1 MSNASAIARSSL
13 NLRRMTPRD
22 LPHVLHIAKNLS
34 AGRLALKHFLK
45 VFQSGDAAGW
55 VAEKD
60 GCVVGFLIYS
70 VSPPPPGVEKEKPSL
85 RSRWLG
91 GGAKNVIAVKSPCV
105 NLLNIVV
112 APEWRR
118 QGIGRSMLEILD
130 QGLWRTACSVQVLV
144 PETNL
149 PLQLFF
155 RAVGYKAIR
164 VVRDCF
170 EAEDAYQMER
180 QQR

>member
-1 MSNASAIARSSL
+1 MSNPSSLARPSL

-45 VFQSGDAAGW
+45 VFQSGEAAGW

-60 GCVVGFLIYS
+60 GCVVGFLIYT
-70 VSPPPPGVEKEKPSL
+70 VSPEPAGTESETTGL
-85 RSRWLG
+85 RSQRLR
-91 GGAKNVIAVKSPCV
+91 GAKNPFLTKAPCV

-118 QGIGRSMLEILD
+118 QGIGRSMLEILNE
-130 QGLWRTACSVQVLV
+130 GLWRTACSVQILV

-149 PLQLFF
+149 PLQLFL

-164 VVRDCF
+164 VVRECF
-170 EAEDAYQMER
+170 DAEDAYLMER
-180 QQR
+180 QHR

>member
-1 MSNASAIARSSL
+1 
-13 NLRRMTPRD
+13 MTPRD

-45 VFQSGDAAGW
+45 VFQSGEAAGW

-60 GCVVGFLIYS
+60 GCVVGFLIYT
-70 VSPPPPGVEKEKPSL
+70 VSPQPAAPEGEIVSS
-85 RSRWLG
+85 RSRQLG
-91 GGAKNVIAVKSPCV
+91 GPKSSFVTKAPCV

-118 QGIGRSMLEILD
+118 QGIGRSMLEILN
-130 QGLWRTACSVQVLV
+130 QGLWRTASAVQILV

-149 PLQLFF
+149 PLQLFL
-155 RAVGYKAIR
+155 RAVGYKATR
-164 VVRDCF
+164 VLRECF
-170 EAEDAYQMER
+170 DAEDAYLMER
-180 QQR
+180 QHH

>member
-1 MSNASAIARSSL
+1 MSNPSALTRPSL

-45 VFQSGDAAGW
+45 VFQSGEAAGW

-60 GCVVGFLIYS
+60 GCVVGFLIYT
-70 VSPPPPGVEKEKPSL
+70 VTPQATAPEAEVAGL
-85 RSRWLG
+85 RSRQL
-91 GGAKNVIAVKSPCV
+91 GGAKSALVTKAPCV

-118 QGIGRSMLEILD
+118 QGIGRSMLDILN
-130 QGLWRTACSVQVLV
+130 QGLWRTASAVQILV

-149 PLQLFF
+149 PLQLFL
-155 RAVGYKAIR
+155 RSVGYKATR
-164 VVRDCF
+164 VVRECF
-170 EAEDAYQMER
+170 DTEDAYLMER
-180 QQR
+180 QH

>member
-1 MSNASAIARSSL
+1 MSNASSITRPSL

-22 LPHVLHIAKNLS
+22 LPHILHIAKNLS

-60 GCVVGFLIYS
+60 GCVVGFLIYT
-70 VSPPPPGVEKEKPSL
+70 VTAQPASPEGERSGVT
-85 RSRWLG
+85 SRRG
-91 GGAKNVIAVKSPCV
+91 GGPKSVLTATSPCV

-118 QGIGRSMLEILD
+118 QGIGRSMLEILN
-130 QGLWRTACSVQVLV
+130 QGLWRTASSVQILV

-149 PLQLFF
+149 PLQLFL
-155 RAVGYKAIR
+155 RAVGYRAIR
-164 VVRDCF
+164 VVRDGF
-170 EAEDAYQMER
+170 ETEDAYLMER
-180 QQR
+180 QTR

>member
-1 MSNASAIARSSL
+1 MTNASALARPSL

-45 VFQSGDAAGW
+45 VFQAGDAAGW
-55 VAEKD
+55 VAEKE
-60 GCVVGFLIYS
+60 GCVVGFLIYT
-70 VSPPPPGVEKEKPSL
+70 VSPQPAGVEQERTGL
-85 RSRWLG
+85 RARWLG
-91 GGAKNVIAVKSPCV
+91 AGKNVITVKSPCV
-105 NLLNIVV
+105 HLLNIVV

-130 QGLWRTACSVQVLV
+130 QGLWRTASSVQVLV

-155 RAVGYKAIR
+155 RAIGYKATR

-170 EAEDAYQMER
+170 EGEDAYLMER

>member
-1 MSNASAIARSSL
+1 
-13 NLRRMTPRD
+13 MTPRD

-45 VFQSGDAAGW
+45 VFQSGEAAGW

-60 GCVVGFLIYS
+60 GCVVGFLIYT
-70 VSPPPPGVEKEKPSL
+70 VTPQPADTVGEVAGL
-85 RSRWLG
+85 RSRQL
-91 GGAKNVIAVKSPCV
+91 GGAKSAFLTKTPCI

-118 QGIGRSMLEILD
+118 QGIGRSMLEILN
-130 QGLWRTACSVQVLV
+130 QGLWRTACSVQILV

-149 PLQLFF
+149 PLQLFL

-164 VVRDCF
+164 VVRECF
-170 EAEDAYQMER
+170 DAEDAYLMER
-180 QQR
+180 QHH

>member
-1 MSNASAIARSSL
+1 MSNASSITRPSL

-22 LPHVLHIAKNLS
+22 LPHILHIAKNLS

-60 GCVVGFLIYS
+60 GCVVGFLIYTVTAQPTGPQNEKS
-70 VSPPPPGVEKEKPSL
+70 AGVPW
-85 RSRWLG
+85 RQ
-91 GGAKNVIAVKSPCV
+91 GGAKNVLTVTSPCV

-112 APEWRR
+112 GPEWRR
-118 QGIGRSMLEILD
+118 QGIGRSMLEILN
-130 QGLWRTACSVQVLV
+130 QGLWRTANSVQILV

-149 PLQLFF
+149 PLQLFL
-155 RAVGYKAIR
+155 RAVGYRAIR
-164 VVRDCF
+164 VVRDGF
-170 EAEDAYQMER
+170 ETEDAYLMER
-180 QQR
+180 LSR